1 MIRLLLGLTLASL
14 LASLSRFGLVTLSDA
29 QPPLK
34 ARRTRCFV
42 HVVLAL
48 AFILP
53 WLSLVSAAEPSS
65 VAHLG
70 LVSPFSLSNDIKS
83 VDAFRNRLRELGWVE
98 GQNLVI
104 EARWAE
110 GRVERLPGL
119 MKEIVDHHVDVL
131 VIYSTPGTL
140 AAMKAT
146 STTPIVVTNIADPIR
161 SGITTNL
168 AHPDHNVT
176 GLSLAWEEGMAG
188 KLLELL
194 QEAVP
199 HLSTVTMI
207 ANLDDPQ
214 VSERVKEIE
223 IVAPSRSVRTHL
235 IDVRNP
241 EQLDH
246 AFVKARRKT
255 QGVLVLSDFLTFEHR
270 KKIAMLASKYRLPT
284 MYPLREFVESGG
296 LIAYGPDRIALTRR
310 AADYVDKILRGAKPI
325 DLPFERP
332 NKYELI
338 VNLKAARASGITIP
352 DSVLMRADEVIR

>member
-1 MIRLLLGLTLASL
+1 MTRRLVLLVVAW
-14 LASLSRFGLVTLSDA
+14 AFVV
-29 QPPLK
+29 
-34 ARRTRCFV
+34 RCG
-42 HVVLAL
+42 
-48 AFILP
+48 
-53 WLSLVSAAEPSS
+53 SLVLAAEPAP
-65 VAHLG
+65 VVHPG
-70 LVSPFSLSNDIKS
+70 LVSPFSLSNDINS
-83 VDAFRNRLRELGWVE
+83 VNAFRNRLRELGWSE
-98 GQNLVI
+98 GRDLVI

-110 GRVERLPGL
+110 GRVEQLPRL
-119 MKEIVDHHVDVL
+119 MTEVVEHHVDVL
-131 VIYSTPGTL
+131 VVYSTPGAL
-140 AAMKAT
+140 AAKKAT
-146 STTPIVVTNIADPIR
+146 STIPIVVTNMADPIR

-168 AHPDHNVT
+168 AHPDRNVT
-176 GLSLAWEEGMAG
+176 GLSLAWDEGMAG

-214 VSERVKEIE
+214 VRERVKEIE
-223 IVAPSRSVRTHL
+223 MVAPSRSVRAHL

-246 AFVKARRKT
+246 AFGQARRKA
-255 QGVLVLSDFLTFEHR
+255 QAVLVLSDFLTFEHR
-270 KKIAMLASKYRLPT
+270 KEIAMLASKYRLPA

-296 LIAYGPDRIALTRR
+296 LIAYGPDRVALSRR

-332 NKYELI
+332 TSYELI

-352 DSVLMRADEVIR
+352 ESVLMRADEVIR